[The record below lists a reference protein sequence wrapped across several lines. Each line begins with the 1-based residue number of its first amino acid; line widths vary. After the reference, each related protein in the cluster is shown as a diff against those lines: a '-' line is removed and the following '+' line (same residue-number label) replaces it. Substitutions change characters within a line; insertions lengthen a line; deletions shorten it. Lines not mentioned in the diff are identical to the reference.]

1 MFKFT
6 HNGWKLNY
14 LASMSYPA
22 WQKTN
27 LDNNGRWKLRKG
39 KGLKVEDNNNNNNNN
54 STDEIS
60 KKQKSSHHACKLE
73 ELEKKFKESY
83 QGKDNIPQSSSLS
96 SLSPPPSNSSALLGS
111 VQLSPK
117 LSSKDFPPTMQEIYP
132 PPSVNISSGSTAM
145 TRMQLGASPI
155 LELADTILPAMMSTI
170 PTVPEDNP
178 AVLVSKL
185 TKGSGKAKMHPGP
198 TKNGWYV
205 EDSAHIYHSFL
216 PRNLCTHHW
225 CKQIQLSGCTE
236 EFQRYYNGLTAEQ
249 RKIKANHSFHSQ
261 RC

>member
-1 MFKFT
+1 
-6 HNGWKLNY
+6 
-14 LASMSYPA
+14 MSYPA

-117 LSSKDFPPTMQEIYP
+117 LSSKDFPPTMQGTLITRSTDNTSSEVVAPALFCNNMEKQGIPCSLKTPTPANNIY
-132 PPSVNISSGSTAM
+132 I
-145 TRMQLGASPI
+145 
-155 LELADTILPAMMSTI
+155 
-170 PTVPEDNP
+170 
-178 AVLVSKL
+178 
-185 TKGSGKAKMHPGP
+185 
-198 TKNGWYV
+198 
-205 EDSAHIYHSFL
+205 
-216 PRNLCTHHW
+216 NL
-225 CKQIQLSGCTE
+225 LDA
-236 EFQRYYNGLTAEQ
+236 LTAAAT
-249 RKIKANHSFHSQ
+249 KA
-261 RC
+261 